1 MTQSRT
7 RITELTRAGMVLAVI
22 IVLAFFPGIPVGIL
36 PAPIV
41 LQIAGFMLAGE
52 LLGAKKG
59 TLVMVCFFIL
69 VAVGL
74 PFLTGGAGGGAVFF
88 SASAS
93 YFVG

>member
-41 LQIAGFMLAGE
+41 LQNAGIMLAGPWSWFVS
-52 LLGAKKG
+52 LSWWPLG
-59 TLVMVCFFIL
+59 CHF
-69 VAVGL
+69 
-74 PFLTGGAGGGAVFF
+74 
-88 SASAS
+88 
-93 YFVG
+93 